1 MRHGRARN
9 AALSLF
15 GLIALAG
22 AAPAY
27 QSFLGKAKKFGA
39 RDCLF
44 CHKYEDGGEG
54 WNERGQWLID
64 EKARRNAE
72 KIDIE
77 WLADYKP
84 REGDRTDKD
93 KEEKP
98 KPPSR

>member
-1 MRHGRARN
+1 MRHGRASN
-9 AALSLF
+9 AALALF
-15 GLIALAG
+15 ALIALAG

-39 RDCLF
+39 KDCLF

-54 WNERGQWLID
+54 WNERGQLLID
-64 EKARRNAE
+64 EKAHRNAE
-72 KIDIE
+72 KVDVE

-84 REGDRTDKD
+84 REDGKSPE